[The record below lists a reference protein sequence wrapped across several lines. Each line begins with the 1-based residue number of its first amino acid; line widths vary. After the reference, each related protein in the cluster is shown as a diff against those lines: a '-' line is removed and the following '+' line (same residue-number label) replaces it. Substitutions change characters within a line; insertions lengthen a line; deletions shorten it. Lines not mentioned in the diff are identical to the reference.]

1 MVFTKTR
8 TTLMASCIKTILLN
22 FLLIFFVSH
31 ASGQASLQQ
40 NLTSTTDSLL
50 NKSILYTQSDP
61 DSALILAN
69 QAIDY
74 AQESKNAAQLQAI
87 YHQIGYI
94 YYTQNRFEQANKHFS
109 VSLQIAHERNDKAGK
124 ALALNRLGNV
134 NQLQTNYLT
143 ALDYY
148 LQALEINQE
157 INSKAEIART
167 LVNLANVYAVIG
179 QYQHSIEHFLKAMDI
194 HEEVG
199 EQEGLAWTS
208 LGIARLFKRLDLLD
222 RAMQYAESAL
232 EYYRNIEQ
240 TTGNSVGV
248 TLSLSEIG
256 SIYHKLGNYPK
267 ALEYTQMVLDINE
280 KSENIFGQAA
290 NHISLGVIF
299 LDMGDDQRARKH
311 LNEAIALKAS
321 VGDSLDL
328 ASLYRHL
335 GKIEMRNNNL
345 QLAHKYFTQS
355 LDFAKKHRI
364 IPDISEAYLCLS
376 SIYTQLGNL
385 GKALET
391 FKNHTNYKDSLNSS
405 DIAKL
410 EMQYEFEKREK
421 EQELLTRQREALQ
434 EARLDRQRVVLIF
447 FVVAFLLAGALSAF
461 IFYAYREKNRI
472 NQLLVEQN
480 IEISNQKEEIE
491 SQKEEIEQQRD
502 FVTRQ
507 RDQIAEQQRLITDSI
522 TYASRIQNAV
532 LPSQNTMQQ
541 LHWESFVLYKP
552 KNIVSGDFFWTSQ
565 LGNGKILIAAADC
578 TGHGVPGAFMSML
591 GITLLRDIV
600 SRETEIEPASI
611 LSKMRDMVLL
621 SLNQEKGKIDQADG
635 MDMAI
640 AIIDPKSLEMVFA
653 GAYLSTMV
661 VREGAIEPDEH
672 LTTYR
677 LAHNDKATLIEILG
691 DKMPI
696 GHHVLGNKPFCNKS
710 LRLQKGDMLYLYSD
724 GYADQFGGPK
734 NIKFLLQNFRELL
747 LSLHGKDCEQQ
758 EATLQTTIEE
768 YKGNRKQVDDMLVVG
783 VRIA

>member
-1 MVFTKTR
+1 MVTIKTCINAM
-8 TTLMASCIKTILLN
+8 TSCIKTLLFN
-22 FLLIFFVSH
+22 FLLIFFVIYANGQSH
-31 ASGQASLQQ
+31 PTRDI
-40 NLTSTTDSLL
+40 NNITDSLL
-50 NKSILYTQSDP
+50 TKSISYTQANP
-61 DSALILAN
+61 DSSIILAN
-69 QAIDY
+69 IAIDF
-74 AQESKNAAQLQAI
+74 AQESKNADQLQAI
-87 YHQIGYI
+87 YHQLGYV
-94 YYTQNRFEQANKHFS
+94 YYNQNRFEQANKYFN
-109 VSLQIAHERNDKAGK
+109 VSLEIAKERGDLSGQ

-134 NQLQTNYLT
+134 SQLQTNYLV

-148 LQALEINQE
+148 LEALELNTTIS
-157 INSKAEIART
+157 SKPEIART
-167 LVNLANVYAVIG
+167 LVNLANVYSVIG

-194 HEEVG
+194 HEELD
-199 EQEGLAWTS
+199 EKEGLAWTS

-222 RAMQYAESAL
+222 RAMQYAETAL
-232 EYYRNIEQ
+232 KHYRIIEQ
-240 TTGNSVGV
+240 ETGNSVGV

-256 SIYHKLGNYPK
+256 SIYHKLGNYDK
-267 ALEYTQMVLDINE
+267 ALEYTQMVLEIN
-280 KSENIFGQAA
+280 KNTQNIYGQAA

-299 LDMGDDQRARKH
+299 LDRGNDQLARNH
-311 LNEAIALKAS
+311 LSKAISLKGQ

-335 GKIEMRNNNL
+335 GKIEMRSNNPK
-345 QLAHKYFTQS
+345 LAHRYFTQS

-376 SIYTQLGNL
+376 NIYSQLGDS
-385 GKALET
+385 GKALAA

-421 EQELLTRQREALQ
+421 EQELLTQQREALQ
-434 EARLDRQRVVLIF
+434 QAKLERQRVVLIF
-447 FVVAFLLAGALSAF
+447 FVVAFLLAGILSAF

-541 LHWESFVLYKP
+541 LPWESFVLYKP
-552 KNIVSGDFFWTSQ
+552 KNIVSGDFYWTSQ
-565 LGNGKILIAAADC
+565 LDNGKIMIAAADC

-600 SRETEIEPASI
+600 SRETQVKPASI
-611 LSKMRDMVLL
+611 LSQMRDMVLL

-640 AIIDPKSLEMVFA
+640 AIIDPQSLEMEFA
-653 GAYLSTMV
+653 GAYLSAMI
-661 VREGAIEPDEH
+661 VRTGAFELDEIS
-672 LTTYR
+672 TNYR
-677 LAHNDKATLIEILG
+677 LAQKEGVALMEMLG

-696 GHHVLGNKPFCNKS
+696 GHHVLGNKPFSNKS
-710 LRLQKGDMLYLYSD
+710 FQLQKGDMLYLYSD

-734 NIKFLLQNFRELL
+734 NIKFLMQNFRELL
-747 LSLHGKDCEQQ
+747 LTVHHHSCHQQKDV
-758 EATLQTTIEE
+758 LQFTIEE
-768 YKGNRKQVDDMLVVG
+768 YKGENKQVDDMLVMG
-783 VRIA
+783 VRIN